1 MENTNREM
9 ETAVNAL
16 NQQTAGT
23 HIHLHSGATLTYVES
38 ECECTIRLIRCM
50 SEKEQI
56 SDADFRNFVKIV
68 LDR

>member
-1 MENTNREM
+1 MENTNKEM
-9 ETAVNAL
+9 ETAVKSL
-16 NQQTAGT
+16 NQQTTGT

-38 ECECTIRLIRCM
+38 ECGCTLRLISCM

-56 SDADFRNFVKIV
+56 SDTDFRNFVKIV